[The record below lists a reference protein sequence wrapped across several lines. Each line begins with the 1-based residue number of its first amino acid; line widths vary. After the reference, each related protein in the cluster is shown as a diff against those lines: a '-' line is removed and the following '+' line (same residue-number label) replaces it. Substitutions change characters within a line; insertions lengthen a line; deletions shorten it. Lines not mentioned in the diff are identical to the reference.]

1 MEKKLL
7 EKGGKFMV
15 THEADVIKI
24 DEEYF
29 LVLKLP
35 DNKLK
40 IAITQ
45 DLPKDVQKV
54 FNDLIVSLKNGI
66 FNFSLNEQEDKDIYY
81 HVAKEYI
88 SQLNSELDE
97 IYKEMKE
104 YNLLDADNDE

>member
-7 EKGGKFMV
+7 EKGVKSMA
-15 THEADVIKI
+15 THEAEIIKI

-29 LVLKLP
+29 LALKLP
-35 DNKLK
+35 DNKLE

-54 FNDLIVSLKNGI
+54 FNELIVSLKNGV
-66 FNFSLNEQEDKDIYY
+66 FSFSLKEQEQKDIYY
-81 HVAKEYI
+81 DVAKEYI

-104 YNLLDADNDE
+104 CNLLNADNNE